1 MNIKTDR
8 IQSFE
13 LLSSTI
19 AKEPAESVLM
29 EKTKV
34 FAAKHD
40 IFMIQ
45 REMNSN
51 LKWMNTTE

>member
-13 LLSSTI
+13 LLSSAI
-19 AKEPAESVLM
+19 ANEAAECVLM
-29 EKTKV
+29 VKTIV

>member
-13 LLSSTI
+13 LLSSAI

-29 EKTKV
+29 KKTKV
-34 FAAKHD
+34 IAAKHE